1 MWCCRTHT
9 KNYVFS
15 AFVFFSWAFLQVF
28 FFSNIERYSTL
39 FVLKCQKTGLKLLD
53 YQELFSRCTRNQLKE
68 FLICISICTVRLYEF
83 HLLRVVVQALHIK
96 LAVEY
101 NDVIVIAISMCWSL
115 FFLHTLKFSFY
126 FIFTLSHG
134 VSRIFLQFCERSYL
148 QASKNEKC
156 ASAE

>member
-1 MWCCRTHT
+1 MT
-9 KNYVFS
+9 KNFRLSKNDVLH
-15 AFVFFSWAFLQVF
+15 VFFQDFWSVVRKCDVVAHTQKITYSRLSCFFLELFYKFF

-101 NDVIVIAISMCWSL
+101 NDVIVIAISMC
-115 FFLHTLKFSFY
+115 
-126 FIFTLSHG
+126 
-134 VSRIFLQFCERSYL
+134 
-148 QASKNEKC
+148 
-156 ASAE
+156 